1 MADFQIKVDPSLK
14 KYITRLL
21 QTPTYKP
28 VVERLV
34 EEATLIRD
42 EARERWPVS
51 RRVKDGQ
58 PTRKKHSRDQ
68 FSEIIVEIQPNR
80 MVVKFRNAAPYVYFI
95 RSHLT
100 GVSQK
105 EQQELRRRR
114 RGEDLLDVTLR
125 VRDSNP
131 KRSANVHLVRRPVK
145 KRKAQLVAD
154 LEKNLARIADG

>member
-1 MADFQIKVDPSLK
+1 MADFQIKVDPSLQ

-34 EEATLIRD
+34 QEATLIRD
-42 EARERWPVS
+42 EARARWPVS
-51 RRVKDGQ
+51 RRFRDGQ
-58 PTRKKHSRDQ
+58 ATRKKHSRDQ

-80 MVVKFRNAAPYVYFI
+80 MVVKFGNAAPYVYFI

-105 EQQELRRRR
+105 EQQELSRLRAR
-114 RGEDLLDVTLR
+114 EDLLDVTLR
-125 VRDSNP
+125 VRDNSP

-154 LEKNLARIADG
+154 LEENLVRIANG